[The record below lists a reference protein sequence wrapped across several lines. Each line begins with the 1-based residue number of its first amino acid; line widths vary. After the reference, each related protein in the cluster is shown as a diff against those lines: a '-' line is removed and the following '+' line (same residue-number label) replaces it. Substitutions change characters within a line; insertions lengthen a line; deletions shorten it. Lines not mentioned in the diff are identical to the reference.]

1 MCLWLERLIQFQP
14 TTTEYQEVRKESL
27 FTDYW
32 RKCLRPCSLKETLR
46 APLFRF
52 MCRVFKMKMTELFDR
67 QLACEHSAWAQSD
80 TALLAFP
87 ACSRSAVCRQ
97 DRQTDRQTVLLLQP
111 SPHTRAVNTY
121 ATMGVFASSLLL
133 LTHSCHL
140 NLKPQ
145 SKAWNEAAA
154 RSKQPTHCNE
164 CRAMQTNMQCKHL
177 NIVPQKNGCFL
188 FFHWRFAIMSR
199 F

>member
-1 MCLWLERLIQFQP
+1 MCLWLERLIPFQP

-67 QLACEHSAWAQSD
+67 QLACEDSAWAQSD
-80 TALLAFP
+80 TALLALP

-97 DRQTDRQTVLLLQP
+97 DRQTDRQCCCC
-111 SPHTRAVNTY
+111 
-121 ATMGVFASSLLL
+121 SLLL
-133 LTHSCHL
+133 TPGALPGQKGSEHL
-140 NLKPQ
+140 CNHGCLCQQLAAAHTQLSPQ
-145 SKAWNEAAA
+145 SET
-154 RSKQPTHCNE
+154 SE
-164 CRAMQTNMQCKHL
+164 
-177 NIVPQKNGCFL
+177 
-188 FFHWRFAIMSR
+188 
-199 F
+199 